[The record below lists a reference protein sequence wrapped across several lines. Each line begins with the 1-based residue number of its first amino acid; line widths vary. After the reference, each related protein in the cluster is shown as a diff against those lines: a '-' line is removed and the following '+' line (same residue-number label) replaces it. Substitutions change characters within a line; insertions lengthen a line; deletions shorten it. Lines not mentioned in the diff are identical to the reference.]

1 MSTIS
6 NERLEELANGD
17 MEVWYSESQAMARE
31 LLALRKERERAEH
44 VAWMLTDNEF
54 GHSVATKAGF
64 TLNFYR
70 SKGWGVTPL
79 YTAPPAPVVPERD
92 QVRADHAEWSKAT
105 FGSVGPIGPLK
116 HLSKKALEA
125 AAAPGD
131 LSEWA
136 DMQFLL
142 WDAQRRAGITDE
154 KITQAMIDKLEVN
167 KARQWPEPKDGEPRP
182 HIQAETDTTSQQF
195 ESLAGKAV
203 VPEGWKLVPI
213 ELTKEMRG
221 KIHPFAEALC
231 HGCGREVVADC
242 EDNVT
247 ASWNDMLAV
256 APEPCK

>member
-17 MEVWYSESQAMARE
+17 MEVWNSESQSMARE
-31 LLALRKERERAEH
+31 LLALRKEREKAEPDFYVVVTSVGVWQSFHRSRAE
-44 VAWMLTDNEF
+44 AEF
-54 GHSVATKAGF
+54 IVNKPFNPGYSV
-64 TLNFYR
+64 LEI
-70 SKGWGVTPL
+70 
-79 YTAPPAPVVPERD
+79 YTAPPAPTDKPKSEMSQKAEQLLRD
-92 QVRADHAEWSKAT
+92 KTALAEK
-105 FGSVGPIGPLK
+105 
-116 HLSKKALEA
+116 LSAEA
-125 AAAPGD
+125 
-131 LSEWA
+131 
-136 DMQFLL
+136 
-142 WDAQRRAGITDE
+142 
-154 KITQAMIDKLEVN
+154 
-167 KARQWPEPKDGEPRP
+167 
-182 HIQAETDTTSQQF
+182 DTTSQQF
-195 ESLAGKAV
+195 ELLAGKSV

>member
-6 NERLEELANGD
+6 NERLEKLSEYDCAD
-17 MEVWYSESQAMARE
+17 RYEVMSMATE
-31 LLALRKERERAEH
+31 LLALRKEREKEESA
-44 VAWMLTDNEF
+44 VCPKCGNTGLADS
-54 GHSVATKAGF
+54 GGVQP
-64 TLNFYR
+64 
-70 SKGWGVTPL
+70 WGEPIL
-79 YTAPPAPVVPERD
+79 IECDCTAPPAPSI
-92 QVRADHAEWSKAT
+92 ADDSLPYDPQIAEYEQMM
-105 FGSVGPIGPLK
+105 
-116 HLSKKALEA
+116 EA
-125 AAAPGD
+125 
-131 LSEWA
+131 E
-136 DMQFLL
+136 Q
-142 WDAQRRAGITDE
+142 AQA
-154 KITQAMIDKLEVN
+154 
-167 KARQWPEPKDGEPRP
+167 
-182 HIQAETDTTSQQF
+182 DTTAQQF